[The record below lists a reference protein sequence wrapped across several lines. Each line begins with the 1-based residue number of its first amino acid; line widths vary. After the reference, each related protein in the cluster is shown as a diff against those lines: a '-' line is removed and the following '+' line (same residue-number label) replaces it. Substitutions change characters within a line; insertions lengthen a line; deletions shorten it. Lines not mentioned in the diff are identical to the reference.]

1 MNRSVAARQEQAVI
15 DAIIVA
21 NPTAAK
27 ISQCLLIYSA
37 FTFAS
42 RFFFLFSVLLGSEG
56 QALISFLHSFMPF
69 MPFSSAIK
77 VAAAHASLVLGKQRC
92 AVCALD
98 EIQRVVLRQKIKRHL
113 WIP

>member
-1 MNRSVAARQEQAVI
+1 MPLLWQILQRLNI
-15 DAIIVA
+15 
-21 NPTAAK
+21 P
-27 ISQCLLIYSA
+27 QCLLIYST

-42 RFFFLFSVLLGSEG
+42 RFFSVLLGSEG

-77 VAAAHASLVLGKQRC
+77 IAAAHASLVLGEQRC

-98 EIQRVVLRQKIKRHL
+98 EIQRVILRQKIKRHL